1 MFESLLS
8 GHMAFIEQEVALAV
22 KILVSATVSYN
33 KSARL
38 NSALTVGKGD
48 QSPGSLD

>member
-22 KILVSATVSYN
+22 KILVSATVSY